1 MPNIDATRLEAT
13 GTRIFAAMGA
23 PAADAAWIS
32 MLLVRA
38 NLRGHDSHGVIRI
51 PQYWAS
57 VRDGVV
63 DPLSPVTVTMET
75 PVMARLD
82 GGRGFGQPV
91 ARRGMEMAIAKA
103 KAAGLSAVTLA
114 NTSHVGRLADYAEMA
129 AREGLIGMLW
139 VNAVHGLNVAPWGGA
154 ARRLGTNPHAIAVPG
169 PDGPAMVLDF
179 ATSVVAE
186 GKMRVKKNRKQ
197 QAPPGW
203 FLDPG
208 GRPHTDPEV
217 FYGDP
222 PGSLLAAGDHKGYG
236 LSLAVEILG
245 GIVSG
250 TGPAGP
256 GKGIFANGTLMICL
270 DTSRFLPPA
279 DFDKQVAAL
288 FEWVKSAPLAQ
299 GATEILIPGEPEA
312 RLEAER
318 RRDGIPVE
326 DETWSQIQAAAKDL
340 GVSVVTV
347 ASARLGRA
355 RPSEPRS
362 RSTAPSPWPTRRC
375 CDRLGPALRWA
386 LSCAG
391 SLVFLVASL
400 LSVAAVNFAESQ
412 ITSIPPAQPTISIP
426 GRAPD
431 AIGQARQ
438 RALAPI
444 PRAPGLPAPPSDQW
458 VPERRVFSSE
468 YQREIIIPGHY
479 ETPDH
484 RPAIHRAD
492 APRLR
497 HARRAAGRDP
507 RRRPPARR
515 PAPRPLSRMLKKA
528 HLRRYGVAR
537 QPAHAGR
544 ARAGGEAS
552 ESGDPG
558 ERERARA
565 TTPRRLPSGAASHL
579 DLFEHPARRQ

>member
-1 MPNIDATRLEAT
+1 MGMYCSRMPNIDATRLEAT

-51 PQYWAS
+51 PQYWTS
-57 VRDGVV
+57 VRDGIV
-63 DPLSPVTVTMET
+63 DPKSPVTVTMET

-270 DTSRFLPPA
+270 DTTRFLPPA

-326 DETWSQIQAAAKDL
+326 DETWSQIQSAAKDL
-340 GVSVVTV
+340 ASHHEGGRRHAGRGHAPTRSLPRRIASVNRHSEFRGEPDHVDSPGAAHDLDSRTWARCDRPGPPAGARAGTAGSGAAGAAV
-347 ASARLGRA
+347 RSVGAGAARLLDRVPA
-355 RPSEPRS
+355 RDHHP
-362 RSTAPSPWPTRRC
+362 
-375 CDRLGPALRWA
+375 
-386 LSCAG
+386 G
-391 SLVFLVASL
+391 SLREP
-400 LSVAAVNFAESQ
+400 N
-412 ITSIPPAQPTISIP
+412 
-426 GRAPD
+426 
-431 AIGQARQ
+431 
-438 RALAPI
+438 
-444 PRAPGLPAPPSDQW
+444 QW
-458 VPERRVFSSE
+458 
-468 YQREIIIPGHY
+468 
-479 ETPDH
+479 
-484 RPAIHRAD
+484 PAIHRPD

-497 HARRAAGRDP
+497 HWRAATRRDP
-507 RRRPPARR
+507 RRGPPARR
-515 PAPRPLSRMLKKA
+515 PAPGT
-528 HLRRYGVAR
+528 LRR
-537 QPAHAGR
+537 
-544 ARAGGEAS
+544 
-552 ESGDPG
+552 
-558 ERERARA
+558 
-565 TTPRRLPSGAASHL
+565 PRC
-579 DLFEHPARRQ
+579 

>member
-1 MPNIDATRLEAT
+1 MYCSRMPNIDATRLEAT

-57 VRDGVV
+57 VKDGIV
-63 DPLSPVTVTMET
+63 DPKSPVTVTMET

-256 GKGIFANGTLMICL
+256 GKGVFANGTLMICL
-270 DTSRFLPPA
+270 DTTRFLPPA

-340 GVSVVTV
+340 GVS
-347 ASARLGRA
+347 
-355 RPSEPRS
+355 
-362 RSTAPSPWPTRRC
+362 APS
-375 CDRLGPALRWA
+375 A
-386 LSCAG
+386 
-391 SLVFLVASL
+391 
-400 LSVAAVNFAESQ
+400 
-412 ITSIPPAQPTISIP
+412 
-426 GRAPD
+426 
-431 AIGQARQ
+431 
-438 RALAPI
+438 
-444 PRAPGLPAPPSDQW
+444 
-458 VPERRVFSSE
+458 
-468 YQREIIIPGHY
+468 
-479 ETPDH
+479 
-484 RPAIHRAD
+484 
-492 APRLR
+492 
-497 HARRAAGRDP
+497 
-507 RRRPPARR
+507 
-515 PAPRPLSRMLKKA
+515 
-528 HLRRYGVAR
+528 
-537 QPAHAGR
+537 
-544 ARAGGEAS
+544 
-552 ESGDPG
+552 
-558 ERERARA
+558 
-565 TTPRRLPSGAASHL
+565 
-579 DLFEHPARRQ
+579 